1 MRNRRLVMI
10 FLILVCGSFLAAK
23 QGVILVREAFLQSE
37 PDFLA
42 SRICTLVYGTVV
54 SIENQ
59 QGSWSFVKA
68 GDKQG
73 YLHASA
79 FGSGRSA
86 LKSTRTAKTGVSEK
100 ELALAAKGFSEEN
113 ERRIKG
119 DKGFDFAALEWV
131 IAQVVNMTDL
141 RKFAAEGGLK

>member
-1 MRNRRLVMI
+1 MKNRRSIILSLL
-10 FLILVCGSFLAAK
+10 LICGSFLAAK
-23 QGVILVREAFLQSE
+23 QGVILVREAWLQSE

-42 SRICTLVYGTVV
+42 TRICTLAYGTVV

-59 QGSWSFVKA
+59 QGSWSFVKV
-68 GDKQG
+68 GNKQG

-86 LKSTRTAKTGVSEK
+86 LKSTRTTTTGVSDK

-113 ERRIKG
+113 ERRIKA

-131 IAQVVNMTDL
+131 IAQVVNMADVH
-141 RKFAAEGGLK
+141 KFAADGGLK